1 MLNQQKNYLK
11 DCEYYRNL
19 TEEEKLKKE
28 IMLTLELK
36 VCHTQTGKLIYIYI
50 YIYINNIY
58 IYDK

>member
-28 IMLTLELK
+28 IMLTVELK
-36 VCHTQTGKLIYIYI
+36 ICHTQTGKLIYIYI
-50 YIYINNIY
+50 YIYIY
-58 IYDK
+58 K